1 MTTTTTVSL
10 KEGNAFFRDVT
21 VRRFTTA
28 VSSARDERSSRNVFS
43 LICYDGDEPSSTATR
58 LKIERRAFVELPF
71 DVRSSV

>member
-1 MTTTTTVSL
+1 M
-10 KEGNAFFRDVT
+10 
-21 VRRFTTA
+21 RRFTTA